1 MTQSMMREEIIAYCD
16 GLPGARRDNPFG
28 AGLTCWMV
36 GSRAFALLADGGE
49 ALSLRADGA
58 ESAAER
64 LRAAYTGMAP
74 FLPHDGWIAVEISS
88 TSEDVL
94 KRRIRDSHDR
104 ALQELPD
111 TERARIAAAD

>member
-1 MTQSMMREEIIAYCD
+1 MTRDEIMACCD
-16 GLPGARRDNPFG
+16 GLPGARRDDPFG

-36 GSRAFALLADGGE
+36 GSRVFALLADGGD

-58 ESAAER
+58 DGDAER
-64 LRAAYTGMAP
+64 LRAASTGMAP
-74 FLPHDGWIAVEISS
+74 FLPHGGWIAVDIAS

-104 ALQELPD
+104 ALQELPAA
-111 TERARIAAAD
+111 ERARIAAAD